1 MKNIIICFA
10 SLTALLLLCIWGCKK
25 EPNLSPKP
33 ELIAPSIQAASDRSG
48 DGFTVIGPKHTNP
61 YKVDIIKQAYNNLY
75 EPDISSLSPNYIYVR
90 FLPQSPQDV
99 KKLLDSRLE
108 LWDFPLDNE
117 IISFGER
124 YHDPAVTDSTYT
136 WQYAV
141 VEVGSTMPAVQ
152 YEVLEQLALVPED
165 CAIAQEAFLLTGNDY
180 QAPEQFEPAPSLVGG
195 KFQFLLDNGNPS
207 DGGGS
212 GTSGGPEG
220 SDCNCPIPDHQRKPS
235 GCVQVFDNMLSGW
248 EGVIHVDVITSKSQ
262 IFGAIFQRKTE
273 TDNNGCWMINHKYN
287 GKIHVWVR
295 WENSTCDIKTMEGNA
310 DLWGYSFSRRAH
322 IGSFWGPNYNNLP
335 IKFNFTNAINSFDF
349 RNWVASSVNNAVF
362 EYGGFV
368 ASQGISGSLPGDLQI
383 LTTPWGSDNTGAAPM
398 LDKLGF
404 IQQIILF
411 GSANALLRG
420 VFNVVGLVFPVQ
432 IAEWLEVFAPD
443 ISLNLNDSGEVNS
456 DDIRELIY
464 HELSHAMHFNKVG
477 SNYWLANIAY
487 TVLHLGYGDG
497 TAAGAGRC
505 SVIESWGFMVGIIS
519 THLRYG
525 SNNSNTGNPL
535 TNTWRRRLE
544 RDFAWIVPPGGTP
557 HIPFAWEWDI
567 QDDNLTNPGN
577 EEENATVSAV
587 GDRVLNITNAQIFS
601 TMTSS
606 MQSIP
611 QMKTAL
617 VPFLPPSVSLS
628 TYNILCSAYGF

>member
-1 MKNIIICFA
+1 M
-10 SLTALLLLCIWGCKK
+10 LTFF
-25 EPNLSPKP
+25 KP
-33 ELIAPSIQAASDRSG
+33 RTA
-48 DGFTVIGPKHTNP
+48 
-61 YKVDIIKQAYNNLY
+61 
-75 EPDISSLSPNYIYVR
+75 
-90 FLPQSPQDV
+90 
-99 KKLLDSRLE
+99 
-108 LWDFPLDNE
+108 
-117 IISFGER
+117 
-124 YHDPAVTDSTYT
+124 
-136 WQYAV
+136 
-141 VEVGSTMPAVQ
+141 
-152 YEVLEQLALVPED
+152 
-165 CAIAQEAFLLTGNDY
+165 
-180 QAPEQFEPAPSLVGG
+180 
-195 KFQFLLDNGNPS
+195 
-207 DGGGS
+207 
-212 GTSGGPEG
+212 
-220 SDCNCPIPDHQRKPS
+220 
-235 GCVQVFDNMLSGW
+235 
-248 EGVIHVDVITSKSQ
+248 
-262 IFGAIFQRKTE
+262 
-273 TDNNGCWMINHKYN
+273 
-287 GKIHVWVR
+287 
-295 WENSTCDIKTMEGNA
+295 
-310 DLWGYSFSRRAH
+310 
-322 IGSFWGPNYNNLP
+322 
-335 IKFNFTNAINSFDF
+335 
-349 RNWVASSVNNAVF
+349 
-362 EYGGFV
+362 
-368 ASQGISGSLPGDLQI
+368 
-383 LTTPWGSDNTGAAPM
+383 
-398 LDKLGF
+398 
-404 IQQIILF
+404 
-411 GSANALLRG
+411 
-420 VFNVVGLVFPVQ
+420 VGLVFPVQ

>member
-1 MKNIIICFA
+1 MKNIILCFA
-10 SLTALLLLCIWGCKK
+10 SLTALLLLSIWGCQK
-25 EPNLSPKP
+25 EPNLSPKS
-33 ELIAPSIQAASDRSG
+33 ELIAPSSQAVSDRSEG
-48 DGFTVIGPKHTNP
+48 GLTVIGPKHTNP
-61 YKVDIIKQAYNNLY
+61 YKVDIIKQAYNDLY
-75 EPDISSLSPNYIYVR
+75 EPDVSSLSPNYLYVR

-99 KKLLDSRLE
+99 KKLLDTGFE

-124 YHDPAVTDSTYT
+124 YHDPAVTDSAYT

-141 VEVGSTMPAVQ
+141 VEVGITMPTVQ

-165 CAIAQEAFLLTGNDY
+165 CAIAQKAFLLTGNEY
-180 QAPEQFEPAPSLVGG
+180 QTPEQFEAAPPLVNG
-195 KFQFLLDNGNPS
+195 KFEFLLEHGNPS

-212 GTSGGPEG
+212 GTGGGSEG
-220 SDCNCPIPDHQRKPS
+220 RDCNCPIPDHQRKPS

-248 EGVIHVDVITSKSQ
+248 EGVINVDVITSKSQ
-262 IFGAIFQRKTE
+262 IFGAIFHRKTE
-273 TDNNGCWMINHKYN
+273 TDNNGCWMINHKYH

-335 IKFNFTNAINSFDF
+335 IKFNFTNAINSFNF

-383 LTTPWGSDNTGAAPM
+383 LTTPWGSGNTGSAPM
-398 LDKLGF
+398 LDKMGF

-411 GSANALLRG
+411 GSGNALLLG
-420 VFNVVGLVFPVQ
+420 VFNVLGLTPLLP
-432 IAEWLEVFAPD
+432 IAVWMEVFAPD
-443 ISLNLNDSGEVNS
+443 ISLNLNNSGEVNS

-477 SNYWLANIAY
+477 SSYWLDNIAY

-505 SVIESWGFMVGIIS
+505 SVIESWGFMVGRIS

-525 SNNSNTGNPL
+525 ASNSNIGNPA
-535 TNTWRRRLE
+535 TNTWRARLE
-544 RDFAWIVPPGGTP
+544 INFAWTNSSGTP
-557 HIPFAWEWDI
+557 HIPFAWEWDV
-567 QDDNLTNPGN
+567 QDNNTTNPAN
-577 EEENATVSAV
+577 ETENSTVN
-587 GDRVLNITNAQIFS
+587 DRVLGITNAQIFS

-617 VPFLPPSVSLS
+617 VPFLPPTVSMIS
-628 TYNILCSAYGF
+628 YNNLCGSYGF